1 MAIAKVYRATVSKDL
16 AIAGSNEDS
25 YCLRLREEMPRAAV
39 FDGASESF
47 AARKWSRFLAEEWGR
62 APSRDWSWVERAQSR
77 YARSIANLQLTWAQE
92 AAAQRG
98 SFSTIAYV
106 QLDSEWLVF
115 SAVGD
120 SSIFLISDNS
130 IRFSYPFTE
139 ESQFT
144 SAPRALSSNPLDNR
158 KNRENLLEGIGQ
170 VRFKDFNTT
179 HILLATDAISAWLLT
194 NDLEEKKTRLKQLMS
209 CKTSQDFKELVV
221 AERATR
227 AMKIDDCTSVVMEV
241 F

>member
-25 YCLRLREEMPRAAV
+25 YCLRLREAMPRAAV

-47 AARKWSRFLAEEWGR
+47 AARKWSRFLSEEWGR
-62 APSRDWSWVERAQSR
+62 APSRDWSWIERAQSR

-92 AAAQRG
+92 AAAERG
-98 SFSTIAYV
+98 SFSTVAYF

-120 SSIFLISDNS
+120 SSIFLISDDS
-130 IRFSYPFTE
+130 IHFSYPFIE

-144 SAPRALSSNPLDNR
+144 SAPKALSSNPLDNR
-158 KNRENLLEGIGQ
+158 RNRENLLEGMGQ
-170 VRFKDFNTT
+170 IRYKDFNTK
-179 HILLATDAISAWLLT
+179 HVLLATDAISAWLLI
-194 NDLEEKKTRLKQLMS
+194 DDVEERKIRLEKLMS
-209 CKTSQDFKELVV
+209 CKTSQNFKELVV
-221 AERATR
+221 AERASR
-227 AMKIDDCTSVVMEV
+227 AMKIDDCTAVVVEV
-241 F
+241 S